1 MTLSLFTPSVISLF
15 QFPLLS
21 PPPSHSPFFL
31 LLLSPFP
38 SPFTS
43 PSIVSCLSFLS
54 SSSLSSHPNISNLF
68 HSTLHPSHILLH
80 SPKSTPPPSLYPNTG
95 CDKNFHKKCAY
106 KIPNNCTRLKTAD
119 GISNCTSNCP
129 PRPEEVWSGR
139 PLWIDRT
146 LRSRQYVPH
155 TFFVHTFK
163 KPTQC
168 HHCKKLVSTIK
179 MVECSLAG
187 LHLGGGEEAKRG
199 VHPPPP
205 PCQNLAL
212 P

>member
-1 MTLSLFTPSVISLF
+1 MTLTISFYPFCHLSFLISSPLTPS
-15 QFPLLS
+15 
-21 PPPSHSPFFL
+21 SHSPFFP

-43 PSIVSCLSFLS
+43 PSLVSCLSFLS
-54 SSSLSSHPNISNLF
+54 SSFLSSHPNISTLPFTLF
-68 HSTLHPSHILLH
+68 HSITFT
-80 SPKSTPPPSLYPNTG
+80 KVTPHLSLFPNTG

-146 LRSRQYVPH
+146 LRSRQCVPH

-168 HHCKKLVSTIK
+168 HHCKKLVSAIK
-179 MVECSLAG
+179 IVVCNLVQDKNE
-187 LHLGGGEEAKRG
+187 GEACVR
-199 VHPPPP
+199 P
-205 PCQNLAL
+205 
-212 P
+212 